1 MTEQNLLWVWFI
13 DDIEYELVY
22 FFFSTMHKKHHWKY
36 SLTGINEFNHRY
48 MNQKHL
54 TIHIYLQIS
63 ICYAIHYTNK
73 IGMKYIPLEKGKK
86 LTAKQYKKTYFE
98 SISIVIM
105 PMILNSAQERH
116 TFFGIINLINM
127 KSISWMLNVVSLSS
141 QNYIEGLKNSNKD
154 AATKKKKKNNSRKN
168 GTTRKSHAPAH

>member
-1 MTEQNLLWVWFI
+1 
-13 DDIEYELVY
+13 
-22 FFFSTMHKKHHWKY
+22 MHKKHHWKY

-73 IGMKYIPLEKGKK
+73 IGMKYIPLAKGKK

-116 TFFGIINLINM
+116 TYFGIINFKYEIN
-127 KSISWMLNVVSLSS
+127 KL
-141 QNYIEGLKNSNKD
+141 D
-154 AATKKKKKNNSRKN
+154 AECCLFVESKLYRGVKKLE
-168 GTTRKSHAPAH
+168 